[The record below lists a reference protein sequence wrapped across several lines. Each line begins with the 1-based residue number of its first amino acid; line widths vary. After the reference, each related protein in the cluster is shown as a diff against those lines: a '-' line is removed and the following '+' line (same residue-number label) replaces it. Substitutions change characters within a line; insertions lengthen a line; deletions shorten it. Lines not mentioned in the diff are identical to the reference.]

1 MPAGIRNILGVY
13 ARPVRF
19 YERFDLAT
27 PYGRPLVLLV
37 VLLALAGYAVVAA
50 GLVEREVDLSTEQA
64 LAFVE
69 KASIGEVSRDQ
80 LDERLHDTREAAVF
94 WKVISSA
101 GYVLAGPVEVVG
113 RIFVGAAVAFIVVAL
128 SGRKPAYHGLVAIL
142 TFAAYV
148 EVLHQALIV
157 PLMIAL
163 HSTDVDTSLAAL
175 LRGRPMASGWL
186 YASLQTVDPF
196 AVWFC
201 ILAAIGMSRSAQLTT
216 RRAVLL
222 CAALWLGGAMLHV
235 GSKFITGFSFGEGL
249 T

>member
-27 PYGRPLVLLV
+27 PYGWPLALLII
-37 VLLALAGYAVVAA
+37 LLALAGYAIVAA
-50 GLVEREVDLSTEQA
+50 GLVEREVNIDTEQT

-69 KASIGEVSRDQ
+69 KASIGEVTRDQ
-80 LDERLHDTREAAVF
+80 LDERLRDTREAAVF
-94 WKVISSA
+94 WKVITSA
-101 GYVLAGPVEVVG
+101 GYVLAGPVEVIG

-148 EVLHQALIV
+148 EVLRQALVV
-157 PLMIAL
+157 PLMITL

-175 LRGRPMASGWL
+175 LRGRAMASGWW
-186 YASLQTVDPF
+186 YASLQAVDPF
-196 AVWFC
+196 AIWFC
-201 ILAAIGMSRSAQLTT
+201 VLAAIGMSRSAQLST
-216 RRAVLL
+216 RRAILL
-222 CAALWLGGAMLHV
+222 CTALWLGGAVLHV
-235 GSKFITGFSFGEGL
+235 AAKFVIGFSGGESL
-249 T
+249 I